1 MRKFKFMEE
10 AGIYNLVKN
19 QNCLI
24 IWHYDSKGSYKVR
37 SGYKLAMI
45 EKSQTA
51 SLVHH
56 LITSGGSPFGIL
68 TVENIVH
75 MPYFGVNQFEFLYV
89 LLWCIWNARNAIIH
103 QKPLQI
109 HCDILEKADVFLP
122 EFQNTQLA
130 LAVNKPSKK
139 TGYVPPPP
147 GDLKLN
153 TDETAKLR

>member
-1 MRKFKFMEE
+1 MLFTIHGFHDQSLLGISLRLQMRKFKFMDE

-75 MPYFGVNQFEFLYV
+75 MPYFGVNQLT
-89 LLWCIWNARNAIIH
+89 
-103 QKPLQI
+103 
-109 HCDILEKADVFLP
+109 VF
-122 EFQNTQLA
+122 
-130 LAVNKPSKK
+130 S
-139 TGYVPPPP
+139 
-147 GDLKLN
+147 
-153 TDETAKLR
+153 